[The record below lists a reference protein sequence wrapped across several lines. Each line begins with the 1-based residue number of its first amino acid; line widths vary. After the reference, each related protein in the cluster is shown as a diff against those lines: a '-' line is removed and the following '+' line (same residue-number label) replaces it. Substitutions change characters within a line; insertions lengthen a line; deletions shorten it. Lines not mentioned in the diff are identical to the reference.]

1 MATMSAGQAKA
12 HFTEVVNR
20 AAQGKERIMLT
31 RRGKPLAAVI
41 PVEDLEVI
49 EAIEDAVDRDEIR
62 KALKEVKVEG
72 VIPWEEVK
80 RSLGY

>member
-1 MATMSAGQAKA
+1 MSAGQAKA

-62 KALKEVKVEG
+62 KALKEIEVEG

>member
-1 MATMSAGQAKA
+1 MSAGQAKA
-12 HFTEVVNR
+12 HFAEVVNR

-31 RRGKPLAAVI
+31 RGGKPLAAVI

-62 KALKEVKVEG
+62 KALKEVEAEG
-72 VIPWEEVK
+72 IIPWEEVK